1 MRGEPALWCRHSWM
15 HLLGWCTDGSPTCG
29 AGIEYLVPRV
39 FVDFTRA
46 GAPRSESTRVCPAS
60 FTTWT
65 GLGARCLGWELGV
78 WGLS

>member
-1 MRGEPALWCRHSWM
+1 MVPAFVNASY
-15 HLLGWCTDGSPTCG
+15 GVDKDGSATCG

-39 FVDFTRA
+39 LVDFTRA

-78 WGLS
+78 WGLG